1 MTRKYPI
8 SAQNELDHT
17 QALQDGLLTEAE
29 SSFAEI
35 YTPDT
40 KVTFTSKRG
49 GAYSGPSFDV
59 PVLDPLGSLGDEVQ
73 LILFPTE
80 MLTQILTQM
89 RVLFF
94 DHLEQHFYD
103 VLSSSVAMVASRK
116 EALGSE
122 QELRLQLQKLRPQR
136 IEMDIHNMRSAE
148 LHLHMEC
155 VSFQCAAVLQVLD
168 SCRSDMSDLQTSTS
182 SSNLN
187 FITRV
192 SKMEEIF
199 HTATTSRT
207 LEGFSSTLQAHLG
220 QHIQEI
226 QSSQRAFRRSVQQRL
241 EQVRD
246 SNTKLVTSFRMFGEG
261 GNFSPKEVEQLLKLL
276 DKTSRRMDAWED
288 SLRADMETLES
299 ASLDQVKELVD
310 RLEDKLSILLV
321 EMRFSEKT
329 QNVLANVQVQI
340 KAEAAHSNQQ
350 KKLISSQIEDL
361 RRNTETAEVS
371 KEKVLTCL
379 SSLCEELKTRYKYL
393 DCTVPP
399 SSVSPVPQHPLQGSF
414 AVAARP
420 RSKHTR
426 QPTRPTG
433 DLPLAAAGVGGASSD
448 DITMDVAKG
457 LNKLKRLPRTGKN
470 NKWFQMFGSDPDL
483 VQSTRSFKSA
493 VNNFLRM
500 ANEVLLLAAEDLYRK
515 REFDQWAERLNKRL
529 LGYQEQA
536 RQFNTT
542 SVQEFGQQLCE
553 LEEVV
558 HTLPRVMFS
567 NYGQQQE
574 VKLLEAVEEF
584 RTRMEETV
592 RATNHSQVS
601 LCVSLAPP
609 AYELDD
615 LRRREEDRQSQYH
628 STINR
633 TYEELQEHMHAREE
647 EVAMALSSLTESLVF
662 QVDALLSFERSE
674 QLATPDT
681 EAGRDLLMPNSFQ
694 KGSRVA
700 SGLPSLQSLADGT
713 TASTVTTP
721 TTMTMA
727 TDDKPIITMA
737 NTTAAV
743 TMATSSSSQ
752 TLVTTEPCV
761 DATATTGSVS
771 SPVHQEIL
779 LHRDSALKR
788 YEEVSRAESERFR
801 MDRARLLI
809 QLQRWTQHWTQQ
821 INTLTMLK
829 TE

>member
-1 MTRKYPI
+1 
-8 SAQNELDHT
+8 
-17 QALQDGLLTEAE
+17 
-29 SSFAEI
+29 
-35 YTPDT
+35 
-40 KVTFTSKRG
+40 
-49 GAYSGPSFDV
+49 
-59 PVLDPLGSLGDEVQ
+59 
-73 LILFPTE
+73 
-80 MLTQILTQM
+80 
-89 RVLFF
+89 
-94 DHLEQHFYD
+94 
-103 VLSSSVAMVASRK
+103 
-116 EALGSE
+116 
-122 QELRLQLQKLRPQR
+122 
-136 IEMDIHNMRSAE
+136 
-148 LHLHMEC
+148 MEC
-155 VSFQCAAVLQVLD
+155 VSSQCAAVLQVLD

-261 GNFSPKEVEQLLKLL
+261 GNFSPKEVEQLLRLL

-379 SSLCEELKTRYKYL
+379 SFLCEELKTRYKYL
-393 DCTVPP
+393 DCTV
-399 SSVSPVPQHPLQGSF
+399 GSF

-457 LNKLKRLPRTGKN
+457 LNK
-470 NKWFQMFGSDPDL
+470 
-483 VQSTRSFKSA
+483 SFKSA

-574 VKLLEAVEEF
+574 VKLLEVVEEF

-592 RATNHSQVS
+592 RATNHSQREHASQLKVR
-601 LCVSLAPP
+601 LGHP
-609 AYELDD
+609 ACKEELDD
-615 LRRREEDRQSQYH
+615 LRRREEDRQNQYH

-633 TYEELQEHMHAREE
+633 TYEELQ
-647 EVAMALSSLTESLVF
+647 
-662 QVDALLSFERSE
+662 
-674 QLATPDT
+674 
-681 EAGRDLLMPNSFQ
+681 
-694 KGSRVA
+694 
-700 SGLPSLQSLADGT
+700 
-713 TASTVTTP
+713 
-721 TTMTMA
+721 
-727 TDDKPIITMA
+727 
-737 NTTAAV
+737 
-743 TMATSSSSQ
+743 
-752 TLVTTEPCV
+752 
-761 DATATTGSVS
+761 
-771 SPVHQEIL
+771 
-779 LHRDSALKR
+779 R